1 MRLIGRGASVPGI
14 VVALAATLLGASAA
28 DAQTTQPATEAEDQE
43 ITEIEVRAV
52 RVANVR
58 PAGTY
63 ASVATALRF
72 DPLTELQSRGLP
84 EGQADVTVRGGLF
97 ENTGFRVGA
106 VTIIDPQTGHYVAEL
121 PVDPEVLSAPTV
133 LTGIKN
139 ALVGFNSNIATV
151 NYTLPRLSEAGA
163 AQVGFG
169 TDALRFGSLRLASV
183 TDNNASRYG
192 ILATAALSAGDGSV
206 DDGDHEFARY
216 NFQLQRSTS
225 AGQSDLLL
233 AYQDKFYGWPGAY
246 TGFAFLPETDNT
258 QTTLVLANHRREH
271 AESYW
276 QLGAFYRRLIDDYDF
291 NRSTKESG
299 TPGSFDHETRVYG
312 VGFDGILHGR
322 SLNWHIAGQATADEL
337 VRSTDLTN
345 SDFTTR
351 NYLTLS
357 LVPERIVEKAGGKA
371 LIFRFG
377 AKADFSNRDS
387 DAVSPVIGASLRQPT
402 TSGSRQASFEYART
416 SQLPGYTV
424 LGSGI
429 SGLFGGNPELGREKA
444 DQYLLSL
451 EQQAFTWRATL
462 SVFFRQDDD
471 LVDWTYAGES
481 PFARQANP
489 VDLDVF
495 GIEGFYSRRWS
506 SIDFS
511 VSYTYL
517 DKSADYGSATV
528 DASFYALNFAR
539 HRATLALLYRPTDRI
554 DLRIDTEYREQEA
567 NPLRSSS
574 DQAFLVAAS
583 LAWQADADYG
593 LSLVMTADNLTDD
606 DYQQFPGTPAIGRQI
621 SLSARLEW

>member
-1 MRLIGRGASVPGI
+1 MLRCVNRQLP
-14 VVALAATLLGASAA
+14 AAG
-28 DAQTTQPATEAEDQE
+28 
-43 ITEIEVRAV
+43 
-52 RVANVR
+52 
-58 PAGTY
+58 
-63 ASVATALRF
+63 
-72 DPLTELQSRGLP
+72 
-84 EGQADVTVRGGLF
+84 
-97 ENTGFRVGA
+97 
-106 VTIIDPQTGHYVAEL
+106 
-121 PVDPEVLSAPTV
+121 
-133 LTGIKN
+133 K
-139 ALVGFNSNIATV
+139 LVS
-151 NYTLPRLSEAGA
+151 S
-163 AQVGFG
+163 
-169 TDALRFGSLRLASV
+169 
-183 TDNNASRYG
+183 
-192 ILATAALSAGDGSV
+192 
-206 DDGDHEFARY
+206 
-216 NFQLQRSTS
+216 
-225 AGQSDLLL
+225 
-233 AYQDKFYGWPGAY
+233 
-246 TGFAFLPETDNT
+246 
-258 QTTLVLANHRREH
+258 
-271 AESYW
+271 
-276 QLGAFYRRLIDDYDF
+276 
-291 NRSTKESG
+291 
-299 TPGSFDHETRVYG
+299 
-312 VGFDGILHGR
+312 
-322 SLNWHIAGQATADEL
+322 
-337 VRSTDLTN
+337 
-345 SDFTTR
+345 
-351 NYLTLS
+351 
-357 LVPERIVEKAGGKA
+357 
-371 LIFRFG
+371 
-377 AKADFSNRDS
+377 
-387 DAVSPVIGASLRQPT
+387 
-402 TSGSRQASFEYART
+402 T